1 MSDTINNTNTVTTS
15 DALNNPS
22 AEEKGPMSSNPTN
35 TDQSNSTSGASKKT
49 IDFNAIRSRDFAD
62 PADVTSLVTRVPV
75 RRPSGHTFIRVHP
88 SQDYRFPVDLIEL
101 PDEEETYLIYSNDV
115 AAALDE
121 VRKPCMLYTAIT
133 RQGTVFLWPVKLPRG
148 TKKLVAWHT
157 SATEAAEKAI
167 KEWVRINADMDLG
180 AYKVT
185 VARGAIPDPEWP
197 NLTFEE
203 LLTIAFRDRLVSS
216 LTHPLVRRYLGDT

>member
-35 TDQSNSTSGASKKT
+35 TDQSNIASGASKKA

-101 PDEEETYLIYSNDV
+101 PEEEETYLIYSNDV

-133 RQGTVFLWPVKLPRG
+133 RPGNVFLWPVKLPRG
-148 TKKLVAWHT
+148 GKKLVAPGT
-157 SATEAAEKAI
+157 RRQPRLRK
-167 KEWVRINADMDLG
+167 
-180 AYKVT
+180 
-185 VARGAIPDPEWP
+185 RG
-197 NLTFEE
+197 
-203 LLTIAFRDRLVSS
+203 
-216 LTHPLVRRYLGDT
+216 